1 VKVLIAEP
9 DISYCKSLE
18 TDIKEWGYEVISAHD
33 SQEAL
38 EAIEKNDIRLALI
51 EWSINGT
58 SAIDLCTQIR
68 QQIQEQ
74 KIEDIYIILL
84 APKSMEFDIIRG
96 LSVGA
101 DDYILKPFNF
111 IQLKVRLQN
120 AERTINLEDRG
131 IYLSSYDELT
141 KLWNK
146 KKIVDMLEEELNRGW
161 RESQP
166 TGVIMVDIDYFK
178 KINDTHGHFIGDK
191 VLVEVASR
199 FLKNLRSYDK
209 AGRYG
214 GDEIFVI
221 LPNTD
226 LDKLKQIAERLRH
239 VIMDKQINA
248 ETASVS
254 VTISLGGTYSDNLTR
269 ASGSSLI
276 QCSDNALNLAKK
288 QGRNRAVI
296 SEFTSLLQNE
306 QQ

>member
-1 VKVLIAEP
+1 MKVLIAEP

>member
-1 VKVLIAEP
+1 MKVLIAEP
-9 DISYCKSLE
+9 DISYCQSLE
-18 TDIKEWGYEVISAHD
+18 TDIKEWGYEVVSAHD
-33 SQEAL
+33 SQKAL
-38 EAIEKNDIRLALI
+38 ETIEKKDVRLALI

-58 SAIDLCTQIR
+58 SALDLCNQIR

-74 KIEDIYIILL
+74 KIKDIYIILL
-84 APKSMEFDIIRG
+84 APKSVEFEIIRG

-120 AERTINLEDRG
+120 AERTINLEDSC
-131 IYLSSYDELT
+131 ISLSSYDWLT

-146 KKIVDMLEEELNRGW
+146 NKIVEMLEEELNRGW

-166 TGVIMVDIDYFK
+166 TGVIMVDIDNFK
-178 KINDTHGHFIGDK
+178 KTNDTHGHFVGDK

-199 FLKNLRSYDK
+199 FKKNLRSYDK

-214 GDEIFVI
+214 GDEIFAVF
-221 LPNTD
+221 PNTD
-226 LDKLKQIAERLRH
+226 LNELKKIAERLRH
-239 VIMDKQINA
+239 VIMDKQIKT
-248 ETASVS
+248 ETASVA
-254 VTISLGGTYSDNLTR
+254 VTISLGGTCSDNLVR

-276 QCSDNALNLAKK
+276 QCSDNALYLAKK

-296 SEFTSLLQNE
+296 SEFTSLPEDGQP
-306 QQ
+306 